1 MTLQR
6 FPPLSSPL
14 TLSFSVSLSLSLSL
28 SRSLSPPLSLSHA
41 PSLPLSLSLTL
52 AHTSEDCLS
61 SQVQT
66 TSLMITYPASLPSSG
81 VYHWKPWDDN
91 MNHMMRVYATFGNG
105 SLHCFTIRKPSK
117 RFIFVLWKWIP
128 GLLFPTTLFSLNLH
142 SVSSLSLS
150 PLHKSVYFLL
160 HTLFFSPNRHHKVPR
175 SLERS
180 VKHWLQVCASATT
193 STRNWYCRVRRRE
206 SREAEYGSLL

>member
-1 MTLQR
+1 MKAR
-6 FPPLSSPL
+6 EEDGGKISKASLSSIQIIARLLVWHYSDSPPSPL
-14 TLSFSVSLSLSLSL
+14 LWLSLSLSPSL
-28 SRSLSPPLSLSHA
+28 CLSLSLAPSLPLSLSHA

-128 GLLFPTTLFSLNLH
+128 GLIISDNIVLSE
-142 SVSSLSLS
+142 SSQCFL
-150 PLHKSVYFLL
+150 PKSQSF
-160 HTLFFSPNRHHKVPR
+160 
-175 SLERS
+175 
-180 VKHWLQVCASATT
+180 A
-193 STRNWYCRVRRRE
+193 
-206 SREAEYGSLL
+206 